1 MDDRPIGIFDSGVGG
16 LTSINAFSEVLP
28 FESILYFGDT
38 ARAPYGSKSPDTVRS
53 FSKETAQFLI
63 NAGAKILVAACN
75 TSSATAL
82 DYLRESFPGMIV
94 QGIIEPCAQQ
104 IAAECAEEDRI
115 GIIATQVTVNSR
127 AYEAEIAK
135 HNDKLQVFSEACPDF
150 VPLIESGAF
159 ESGTMEQSIKH
170 HVGRLVDE
178 CGINVLV
185 LGCTH
190 YPIIRDS
197 IERLFPGLRIIDPSL
212 ALANKTKALLQEEDM
227 LASDWPGWRKFYA
240 SDLSPRFLNVI
251 ERLGIKGDYSLER
264 HRL

>member
-28 FESILYFGDT
+28 SESILYFGDT
-38 ARAPYGSKSPDTVRS
+38 ARAPYGSKSPETVRS
-53 FSKETAQFLI
+53 FSREIGQFLI

-104 IAAECAEEDRI
+104 IADECTAEDRI
-115 GIIATQVTVNSR
+115 GIIATPVTVNSR
-127 AYEAEIAK
+127 AYDTEIAK
-135 HNDKLQVFSEACPDF
+135 HNAELKVFSEPCPDF
-150 VPLIESGAF
+150 VPMIESGAF
-159 ESGTMEQSIKH
+159 DSRTMETAIQH
-170 HVGRLVDE
+170 HIGRMVDE

-190 YPIIRDS
+190 YPIIRDK
-197 IERLFPGLRIIDPSL
+197 IERMFPDLRIIDPSV
-212 ALANKTKALLQEEDM
+212 ALAKKTRQLLQDEGM
-227 LASDWPGWRKFYA
+227 LASDWPGWRRFYA

>member
-38 ARAPYGSKSPDTVRS
+38 SRAPYGSKSPATVRA

-75 TSSATAL
+75 TSSATSL

-94 QGIIEPCAQQ
+94 QGIIEPCAEQV
-104 IAAECAEEDRI
+104 AAECTEADRI
-115 GIIATQVTVNSR
+115 GIIATQVTVNSH
-127 AYEAEIAK
+127 AYETEIAK

-150 VPLIESGAF
+150 VPLIEGGAF
-159 ESGTMEQSIKH
+159 ESPNMEVAIQH

-190 YPIIRDS
+190 YPIIRGG
-197 IERLFPGLRIIDPSL
+197 IERLFPGLRIIDPSV
-212 ALANKTKALLQEEDM
+212 ALAKKTRQLLQEEDM

-240 SDLSPRFLNVI
+240 SDLSSKFLSVI
-251 ERLGIKGDYSLER
+251 EHLGIRGDYSLEQ

>member
-16 LTSINAFSEVLP
+16 LTSINAFTEVLP
-28 FESILYFGDT
+28 FESIVYFGDT
-38 ARAPYGSKSPDTVRS
+38 ARAPYGSKSPATVRS
-53 FSKETAQFLI
+53 FSKEIGQFLI

-94 QGIIEPCAQQ
+94 QGIIEPCAAQ
-104 IAAECAEEDRI
+104 IAEECCAEDRI
-115 GIIATQVTVNSR
+115 GIIATPVTVSSR
-127 AYEAEIAK
+127 AYETEIAK
-135 HNDKLQVFSEACPDF
+135 HNAELKVFSEACPDF

-159 ESGTMEQSIKH
+159 ESETMELAIDH
-170 HVGRLVDE
+170 HIGRLVNE

-197 IERLFPGLRIIDPSL
+197 IERLFPGLRIIDPSV
-212 ALANKTKALLQEEDM
+212 ALAKKTKEILLEEGM
-227 LASDWPGWRKFYA
+227 LASDWPGRRKYFA
-240 SDLSPRFLNVI
+240 SDLSPKFLSVI
-251 ERLGIKGDYSLER
+251 ERLGIKGDYALEQ